1 MGEEN
6 QWKKKQWMEL
16 RCFCCAIMQKKRN
29 IGYLLKL
36 PNSFKTLNVLT
47 HAEEWYFNLIK
58 VRKINNL
65 VVLLI

>member
-16 RCFCCAIMQKKRN
+16 RYFCCAIMQEKKE
-29 IGYLLKL
+29 YLLKL

-47 HAEEWYFNLIK
+47 HAEEWYFNLIEVK
-58 VRKINNL
+58 KINKL
-65 VVLLI
+65 VALLI